1 MARMDIR
8 AAILLL
14 FTLCLALG
22 LLAFVNFPGIAKGF
36 RVDTAVLQNPRLDE
50 QIWPSQ

>member
-1 MARMDIR
+1 MVHMDIR

-14 FTLCLALG
+14 STLCLGLG
-22 LLAFVNFPGIAKGF
+22 LLAFVSLPGIAKGF

-50 QIWPSQ
+50 QIWPLE

>member
-1 MARMDIR
+1 MAHMDIR

-22 LLAFVNFPGIAKGF
+22 LLAFVSFPVVAKAF
-36 RVDTAVLQNPRLDE
+36 RVDTAVLHNTRVDG
-50 QIWPSQ
+50 QIWSSQ